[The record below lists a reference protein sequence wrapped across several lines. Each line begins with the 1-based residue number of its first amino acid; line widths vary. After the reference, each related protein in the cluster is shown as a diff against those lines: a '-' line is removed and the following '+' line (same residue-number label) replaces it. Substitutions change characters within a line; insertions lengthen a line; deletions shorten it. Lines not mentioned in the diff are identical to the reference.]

1 MSAAG
6 TAALPATWDWLDAR
20 ARAFSVQRVLS
31 ATPLVLILAV
41 QAALTIRLMPY
52 VGSDHGDEAIYI
64 FGGHQL
70 IYELLHGGGSPY
82 YETWYSGAPVVYPVL
97 AAIADSI
104 GGLMAARALSVVL
117 MLGAT
122 ALLFLTGRRLFG
134 YWVGVTAAALFAG
147 LGVTQNLGALAT
159 FDSMS
164 LAFMACAA
172 YAAVR
177 GISSTRWLLMV
188 PVFLLAANA
197 AKYMSV
203 IFDPV
208 VVGLAASQLIPD
220 GWSKAGRR
228 VLALSSV
235 TILSTVLVVF
245 LAGAAYYHGIMF
257 TTLARKGGSQS
268 VFGAQL
274 TSASTIETLS
284 WEWTGGVL
292 ALGLLGLIVLL
303 VRRSGLRT
311 NGPLLVLLL
320 VAGLLVTIGNIRL
333 HTDQSMFKHDD
344 FGAWFVC
351 IAAAYG
357 LASIADATRN
367 WQVKVPVLIIAAA
380 ATGLS
385 GYHYSQLSNMRTYFS
400 TQTLTNYQKT
410 TWSFLTPYL
419 KPGNSEYL
427 LASKDETVMVYDDH
441 VPLHWWQLSEDTY
454 IRYPIP
460 GRGGDVYGHAT
471 GLVCGDAPLTSAA
484 NPHCMY
490 LEGLAAYRTAI
501 RAHWF
506 ALVTLIHDHGLGS
519 DAVILAAVKST
530 PGYVQISDHGGAP
543 TFIYA
548 PDYPG
553 WELKSAAAPQI
564 PRQLA
569 AIQLSTGFDIRLG
582 QAGIPENQAKAGN
595 LGCYLVIF
603 PCSSSSTAEVR

>member
-1 MSAAG
+1 MSAD
-6 TAALPATWDWLDAR
+6 TATLPATWDWLDAR
-20 ARAFSVQRVLS
+20 ARAFSVQRVLT
-31 ATPLVLILAV
+31 ALPLVLILAV

-82 YETWYSGAPVVYPVL
+82 YETWYSGAPVVYPVI

-104 GGLMAARALSVVL
+104 GGLIAARALSVVF

-159 FDSMS
+159 FDGMS
-164 LAFMACAA
+164 LALMACAA

-177 GISSTRWLLMV
+177 GVSSTRWLLMV

-208 VVGLAASQLIPD
+208 VIGLAAFQLIPD
-220 GWSKAGRR
+220 GWSRVGRR
-228 VLALSSV
+228 VLSLSSV
-235 TILSTVLVVF
+235 TILLTGLAVF
-245 LAGAAYYHGIMF
+245 LAGAAYYQGIMF
-257 TTLARKGGSQS
+257 TTLARKGGHQS

-274 TSASTIETLS
+274 TSVSTIGSLS
-284 WEWTGGVL
+284 WEWIGAVFALGV
-292 ALGLLGLIVLL
+292 LGLLVLL
-303 VRRSGLRT
+303 ARRSELRT
-311 NGPLLVLLL
+311 NGPVLILLI
-320 VAGLLVTIGNIRL
+320 VAGLLVTLGNIHLR
-333 HTDQSMFKHDD
+333 TDQSMFKHDD
-344 FGAWFVC
+344 FGAWFGC

-367 WQVKVPVLIIAAA
+367 WQVKAPVLAIAAV

-385 GYHYSQLSNMRTYFS
+385 GYHYSQLSNMHVYFGRE
-400 TQTLTNYQKT
+400 TLTEYQT
-410 TWSFLTPYL
+410 TWTFLAPYL
-419 KPGNSEYL
+419 KPGDAEYL
-427 LASKDETVMVYDDH
+427 LASKDETTMVYGDH
-441 VPLHWWQLSEDTY
+441 VPLHWWQLTEDTY
-454 IRYPIP
+454 IKYPIP

-471 GLVCGDAPLTSAA
+471 GLVCGDAPLPSPA

-490 LEGLAAYRTAI
+490 LEGLSAYSTAI
-501 RAHWF
+501 HAHWF
-506 ALVTLIHDHGLGS
+506 ALVTMVHDHGLGS

-530 PGYVQISDHGGAP
+530 PGYVQISDQDGAP

-548 PDYPG
+548 PDYPA
-553 WELKSAAAPQI
+553 WE
-564 PRQLA
+564 REH
-569 AIQLSTGFDIRLG
+569 T
-582 QAGIPENQAKAGN
+582 
-595 LGCYLVIF
+595 
-603 PCSSSSTAEVR
+603 TEVQ